1 MRDADGEEIEGSASR
16 TPRTGR
22 RRPLPPDG
30 VGAGSDEDPA
40 PSMSEA
46 LSFDQVRVESKNA
59 VQSALAP
66 SPVPAMNCSTISRP
80 ISSVNCT
87 GGDFMK

>member
-1 MRDADGEEIEGSASR
+1 MRDPDGEEIEGSASR
-16 TPRTGR
+16 LLGR
-22 RRPLPPDG
+22 DDGVRSPPDG

-40 PSMSEA
+40 PSMSEV
-46 LSFDQVRVESKNA
+46 LPLDQVRVESKNE
-59 VQSALAP
+59 VQSAFAP
-66 SPVPAMNCSTISRP
+66 SPLPAMNCSTISRP